1 MGVGDGESNDGPG
14 SIRTASMARG
24 IGLGFAKGVCART
37 WVVARKGRRKIGML
51 VMRILSM

>member
-51 VMRILSM
+51 VIRILSM